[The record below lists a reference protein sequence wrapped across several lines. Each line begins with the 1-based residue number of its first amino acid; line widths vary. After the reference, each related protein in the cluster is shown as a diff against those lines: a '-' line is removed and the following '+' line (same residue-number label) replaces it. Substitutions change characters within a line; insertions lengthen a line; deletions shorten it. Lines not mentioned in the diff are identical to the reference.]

1 MHRIS
6 ILVANGGLWGNFTRI
21 HWISQYLQYPIHLWN
36 KINGQIMVKVG
47 ENTQWKFKY
56 YVWKQPFWP
65 YLIIYSYKN
74 CWIYNSEIN
83 QCFVKFEISN
93 NIEQSY
99 MEKNETCIEQCFLGN
114 VTLNKKVKAHY
125 NDPLYVLGKIFLN
138 LNHRSTLER
147 SFTMFL
153 HYYKK
158 SKQ

>member
-1 MHRIS
+1 M
-6 ILVANGGLWGNFTRI
+6 
-21 HWISQYLQYPIHLWN
+21 
-36 KINGQIMVKVG
+36 
-47 ENTQWKFKY
+47 
-56 YVWKQPFWP
+56 
-65 YLIIYSYKN
+65 
-74 CWIYNSEIN
+74 
-83 QCFVKFEISN
+83 KFEISN